1 MSDIK
6 VDLRKFAEKR
16 ADEVIKVDLSKQ
28 PIKEEEGAVQEQETD
43 DGVLRSS
50 SGSEEGGEE
59 AEMGLQEV
67 REETKEEEVEQP
79 AEADSVLT
87 EVKEEEVE
95 ETPS

>member
-1 MSDIK
+1 MSDVK

-28 PIKEEEGAVQEQETD
+28 PVKEEESAIQEQETN
-43 DGVLRSS
+43 DGVLRGS
-50 SGSEEGGEE
+50 SGSEESREE

-67 REETKEEEVEQP
+67 REETKKEEVEQP

-87 EVKEEEVE
+87 EVKEEEI
-95 ETPS
+95 